1 MGTMLGMVI
10 GYVLGTRAG
19 DKGAA
24 ELKEAWHAIRTSDE
38 ARSLVAQGV
47 EMTKGAVQQ
56 APAMLRDRL
65 QARSSGESS
74 AALRPSG

>member
-1 MGTMLGMVI
+1 MGVMIGFVV

-24 ELKEAWHAIRTSDE
+24 ELKEAWRAIRTSDE
-38 ARSLVAQGV
+38 ARSLLAQGV
-47 EMTKGAVQQ
+47 EMTKGMVQQ
-56 APAMLRDRL
+56 APSMLMDRL
-65 QARSSGESS
+65 QTRPSGETG

>member
-1 MGTMLGMVI
+1 MGVMIGFVV

-24 ELKEAWHAIRTSDE
+24 ELKEAWRSIRTSDE
-38 ARSLVAQGV
+38 ARNLVAQGV
-47 EMTKGAVQQ
+47 EMTKGMVQQ

-65 QARSSGESS
+65 QAGSSGESS

>member
-1 MGTMLGMVI
+1 MGVMIGFVV

-19 DKGAA
+19 DKG
-24 ELKEAWHAIRTSDE
+24 
-38 ARSLVAQGV
+38 V
-47 EMTKGAVQQ
+47 VQQ

-65 QARSSGESS
+65 QAGSSGESS

>member
-1 MGTMLGMVI
+1 MGVMIGFIV

-47 EMTKGAVQQ
+47 EMTKGVVQQ
-56 APAMLRDRL
+56 APTMLRDRL
-65 QARSSGESS
+65 QSKPSGETS

>member
-1 MGTMLGMVI
+1 MGVMIGFVV

-38 ARSLVAQGV
+38 ARNLVAQGV
-47 EMTKGAVQQ
+47 EMTKGMVQQ
-56 APAMLRDRL
+56 APAMLVDRL
-65 QARSSGESS
+65 QSKPSGETS
-74 AALRPSG
+74 AALRPSA

>member
-1 MGTMLGMVI
+1 MGVMIGFAV

-38 ARSLVAQGV
+38 ARSLVSQGV
-47 EMTKGAVQQ
+47 EMTKGMVQQ
-56 APAMLRDRL
+56 APTMLFERL
-65 QARSSGESS
+65 QSKPSGETS
-74 AALRPSG
+74 AALRPSA